1 MAKLTGPLLSIG
13 ARGQIGKT
21 LVAAE
26 WKGQKYMRQYVIP
39 ANPRTSEQTITRDTF
54 AMLNGFWLIAPALSR
69 APFTA
74 NAVGQRYTDRNKL
87 ISSNLPALRAE
98 TDMLNFIGS
107 PGALGGPP
115 LESLVIAT
123 GTTPGAVT
131 WTGTPGTTPTGWT
144 LTSVIA
150 LAFPDQDP
158 ADPFGGPITV
168 QEDVAAAFTG
178 SLGGFAEGILV
189 VVAAWPK
196 WLRPDGRIAY
206 GASLV
211 SSGTTDVT

>member
-13 ARGQIGKT
+13 ARGAIGKT

-39 ANPRTSEQTITRDTF
+39 ANPRTSAQTAVRDVF
-54 AMLNGFWLIAPALSR
+54 RMLNGFWLVAPALSR
-69 APFTA
+69 APWTQ

-87 ISSNLPALRAE
+87 IQDNIPALNGE

-115 LESLVIAT
+115 LEGLSVTT
-123 GTTPGAVT
+123 GTTPGGVDVSA
-131 WTGTPGTTPTGWT
+131 TPGVVPTGWT
-144 LTSVIA
+144 LQAVIFQ
-150 LAFPDQDP
+150 AFPDQNPENDF
-158 ADPFGGPITV
+158 AGPIAV
-168 QEDVAAAFTG
+168 LEDTTSTYGGNLA
-178 SLGGFAEGILV
+178 GFAEGIEV
-189 VVAAWPK
+189 IVTAWPR

-211 SSGTTDVT
+211 DSGTTDVT